1 MAHYRY
7 RQFLYEPAPEWNGKN
22 WIAAVVISRD
32 HNGSSEEKRFGGEMT
47 FGSHLEALAES
58 MALAM
63 RVIDGILSGA
73 ENL

>member
-22 WIAAVVISRD
+22 WIAGVVISRD
-32 HNGSSEEKRFGGEMT
+32 HDGLSEEKRFGSELT
-47 FGSHLEALAES
+47 FDTRVGALAES

-63 RVIDGILSGA
+63 RIIDRITSGA
-73 ENL
+73 EKL